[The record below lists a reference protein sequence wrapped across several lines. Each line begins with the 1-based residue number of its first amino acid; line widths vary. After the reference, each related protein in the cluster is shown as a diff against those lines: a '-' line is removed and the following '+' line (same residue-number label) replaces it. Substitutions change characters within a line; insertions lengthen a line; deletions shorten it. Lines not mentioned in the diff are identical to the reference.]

1 MAQQEDDLLSSIL
14 DLEGTFYNEG
24 YESGVA
30 DGKRAG
36 LIEGRAFG
44 LEKGFQKHLA
54 MGQLYGR
61 AVVWSGRLPPSQV
74 DDGVENDDKRIQKVP
89 DGKLKS
95 ESQGETPGGSILHPP
110 DCPSESNLLPIL
122 PHNSRLEKHV
132 RTLYALAERS
142 SISIQNTEDAVADFE
157 DRLRRAEGKMKIIQK
172 LTGETYL
179 SEVTNEEGS
188 PTRKS
193 QKMSQT
199 GSIEDTSSLH
209 IQR

>member
-1 MAQQEDDLLSSIL
+1 MSEQEDDLLNSIL

-74 DDGVENDDKRIQKVP
+74 EDQVENDHQKNTKVL
-89 DGKLKS
+89 DGQLKS
-95 ESQGETPGGSILHPP
+95 ESQSGTTGESILHPP
-110 DCPSESNLLPIL
+110 DCPSELDLLPIL
-122 PHNSRLEKHV
+122 PNNSRLEKHI
-132 RTLYALAERS
+132 RTLYALAEIS
-142 SISIQNTEDAVADFE
+142 SISIQNTEDAVADFD

-172 LTGETYL
+172 LTRETSL
-179 SEVTNEEGS
+179 SEVTNMVS
-188 PTRKS
+188 PTIKS
-193 QKMSQT
+193 RKMSQT
-199 GSIEDTSSLH
+199 GSIEDASSL
-209 IQR
+209 RTKS